1 MGADSHHAAR
11 GSRSRSFFRRP
22 PCFLSHRP
30 PLLSLSPLQV
40 MCGDYG
46 FRSGVGRLYQ
56 GGDGEVPASA
66 FTLVRRGGGL
76 EEGGRAHICARR
88 RGKKN
93 LPASTRR
100 PQPSLPLLSLPPFSG
115 RRQLCQGAARPARIH
130 PVWPPPG
137 RPARHAP
144 LHRGRPGGQRPGGQG
159 DGRLPPPGR
168 EAGGGGRPAR
178 PGQAGGAGRPPPAL
192 LPRPGR
198 RPGAD
203 RPGLSHPGRRGRVGE
218 GKGAVAR
225 AGRAQAAHPGQGFL
239 PGPVLGVGHHVRG
252 PADPGEGR

>member
-1 MGADSHHAAR
+1 
-11 GSRSRSFFRRP
+11 
-22 PCFLSHRP
+22 
-30 PLLSLSPLQV
+30 

-115 RRQLCQGAARPARIH
+115 RRQLGQGAARPARIH